1 MKMLKDRYQIAALVL
16 LGLWIYSA
24 MPALKAEWL
33 GIRLVSELSAT
44 GMDSDERASM
54 VGGPVYFL
62 AKAVREADG
71 KAGRATVY
79 FINPS
84 EPDGSGPLS
93 GRARYYLY
101 PMAVS
106 VETGEGFDISKVM
119 AGDFIVFYLPGQAG
133 TTRMEIELKD
143 QLTIETVFEKDDG
156 SGHGAAYKV
165 IRGA

>member
-1 MKMLKDRYQIAALVL
+1 MKILKDRYPIAALVL

-33 GIRLVSELSAT
+33 GIRLVSELSAI
-44 GMDSDERASM
+44 GMDRDERASM

-62 AKAVREADG
+62 AKGVREADG
-71 KAGRATVY
+71 KAGRVTVY

-101 PMAVS
+101 PMAVA
-106 VETGEGFDISKVM
+106 VETGEGFDISRIRS
-119 AGDFIVFYLPGQAG
+119 GDFIVFYLPGHAG
-133 TTRMEIELKD
+133 AIQMEDELKNL
-143 QLTIETVFEKDDG
+143 LTIETVFEKDDAI
-156 SGHGAAYKV
+156 GHGAAYKV
-165 IRGA
+165 IKGA